1 MRKSISANLSNL
13 EHYNRWLSPAFCL
26 LALIGYFGP
35 WVDHKA
41 TALVIS
47 GLDLGEYVKFLT
59 SFRDGTLH
67 IWREGFYWP
76 LVAVSLILSLYV
88 FRKERNYPW
97 WLRWSLV
104 VTALLAALNLLP
116 PAWSPPVLKSAEF
129 RQQMI
134 ALMICGLAAAFSPFL
149 ALLPARLSALLSL
162 LLIAAAFWWPIRGF
176 LAVLPSISQLYNHP
190 LQPGWGMWLM
200 ILGVLGQGVV
210 TFIELFN
217 SKRLAIGDW

>member
-1 MRKSISANLSNL
+1 MRKPISTNPTNLARHL
-13 EHYNRWLSPAFCL
+13 RWLNPFFCL
-26 LALIGYFGP
+26 LILLGYFGP

-41 TALVIS
+41 AALVIS

-59 SFRDGTLH
+59 SFRDGTVH

-88 FRKERNYPW
+88 FRKEWGYPW
-97 WLRWSLV
+97 GLRWGLV
-104 VTALLAALNLLP
+104 VVALMAVLNLLP

-134 ALMICGLAAAFSPFL
+134 ALLVCGLAAAFSPFL
-149 ALLPARLSALLSL
+149 AILPARVSALLSL
-162 LLIAAAFWWPIRGF
+162 LLVAAALWWPIRGF

-190 LQPGWGMWLM
+190 LQPGWGMWVM
-200 ILGVLGQGVV
+200 IVGLLGQGVV
-210 TFIELFN
+210 ASVEIFLTRE
-217 SKRLAIGDW
+217 